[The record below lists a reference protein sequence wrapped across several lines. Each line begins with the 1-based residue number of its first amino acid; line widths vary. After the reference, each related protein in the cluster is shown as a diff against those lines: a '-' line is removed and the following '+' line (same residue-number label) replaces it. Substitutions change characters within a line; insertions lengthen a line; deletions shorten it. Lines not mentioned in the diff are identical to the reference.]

1 MHKPE
6 LGRLA
11 RPGHRTLLIRAMR
24 DLALAKGL
32 PATTVD
38 EVCER
43 AGVTKGSFYH
53 HFVGKEEIA
62 EAALQAH
69 FDDLRTALTT
79 GEWTR
84 SADPM
89 QRWRAFI
96 ANAAEVCSGPV
107 LADGCLLGLFSLELA
122 EQAPR
127 VRAQVT
133 GMFDQLRSVARHLV
147 ADAAAAKDRQ
157 LDVDAVAAQF
167 VVVLQGA
174 TLVAKAQDDRTAA
187 SRALAFFGAAIDHL
201 LECSPTLPG
210 RRPGPVATRRPS
222 APDVPSQP

>member
-24 DLALAKGL
+24 DLTLAKGL

-69 FDDLRTALTT
+69 FDDLHTALTT

-84 SADPM
+84 STDPTH
-89 QRWRAFI
+89 RWRAFV
-96 ANAAEVCSGPV
+96 ANAAQVCAGPV

-127 VRAQVT
+127 VRERVT
-133 GMFDQLRSVARHLV
+133 GMFDQLRCVARELI
-147 ADAAAAKDRQ
+147 AQAAEAKDRQ

-167 VVVLQGA
+167 LVVLEGA
-174 TLVAKAQDDRTAA
+174 ALIAKAHDDRAVA
-187 SRALAFFGAAIDHL
+187 SGAMAFFAAAVEHL
-201 LECSPTLPG
+201 LECSPSLPG
-210 RRPGPVATRRPS
+210 RRPGPVADRRPT
-222 APDVPSQP
+222 